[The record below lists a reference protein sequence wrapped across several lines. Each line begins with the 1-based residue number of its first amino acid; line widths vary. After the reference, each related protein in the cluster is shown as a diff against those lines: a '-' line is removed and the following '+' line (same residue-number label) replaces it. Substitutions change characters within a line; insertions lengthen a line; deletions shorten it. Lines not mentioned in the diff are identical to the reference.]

1 MNVKKFIVETK
12 DYIHNN
18 AGTYA
23 RGDLHT
29 MPQIHRE
36 DLLRYLQSLHNRF
49 PRNKFLRFIKKL
61 QSRRMIIE
69 SSERSLTFDPIF
81 LF

>member
-1 MNVKKFIVETK
+1 MNIKKFMVETK

-29 MPQIHRE
+29 IPQIYRE

-61 QSRRMIIE
+61 QSRRVIIE
-69 SSERSLTFDPIF
+69 SNDYSLAFDPIF